1 MTFGKPMF
9 SRKKQG
15 IMDTQDF
22 PDLDAAS
29 SSKNQVAGAS
39 KANSAMMFSGGAAAR
54 GPREAQG

>member
-1 MTFGKPMF
+1 MF